1 MSDQAVDNTIDSKID
16 VGIDDEIDEQTR
28 AQLQRG
34 LRIAVLL
41 VTAATTF
48 ALGLPAI
55 LRNLHRYDVPALQ
68 LVAFGALAA
77 VLAAEAVLVVRRRPW
92 RRARWPSVAVV
103 LAATVLAYA
112 DLPDGRTST
121 GVDWVFGVANW
132 TGLVVLLDRPFRT
145 QVAFL
150 ATHEVLAA
158 ANLLLFHDV
167 SRGSLARFAT
177 GSVTVFG
184 LPLCIA
190 VVAAVLRRIGT
201 EAAAATRE
209 LERVR
214 TEEAVAV
221 NAHRRRTQRFAEL
234 STTTVPLLEG
244 LGDASLD
251 PSAPDVRRRCA
262 IEAARMRRLF
272 AETDTVANP
281 LLHELRHCA
290 DVADRK
296 GVEVEFDAR
305 GTWPVPPVP
314 VRRALTDAALTALAT
329 ASTWAR
335 VTVIGGVG
343 EGAGVVSVNVVA
355 DCDEP
360 AEPVHTTPDV
370 RVETFGSAGKIWTEA
385 TWQPT

>member
-1 MSDQAVDNTIDSKID
+1 MSDRD
-16 VGIDDEIDEQTR
+16 VGGEVAGEVDEQTG
-28 AQLQRG
+28 AQLRRG
-34 LRIAVLL
+34 LRVAALL

-48 ALGLPAI
+48 ALGLPSV
-55 LRNLHRYDVPALQ
+55 LRSVPRFDVPAVQ
-68 LVAFGALAA
+68 FAAFGALAA
-77 VLAAEAVLVVRRRPW
+77 VLVAEAVLVVRQRPW
-92 RRARWPSVAVV
+92 RRARWLAIAVV
-103 LAATVLAYA
+103 LAATVLSYA
-112 DLPDGRTST
+112 DLPHNRTST
-121 GVDWVFGVANW
+121 GTDWVFGVANW
-132 TGLVVLLDRPFRT
+132 VGLVVLLDRPFRT

-150 ATHEVLAA
+150 VTHEVLAL

-184 LPLCIA
+184 LPLCVA

-221 NAHRRRTQRFAEL
+221 TAHRRRAQRFAEL
-234 STTTVPLLEG
+234 SATTVPLLEG
-244 LGDASLD
+244 LADNSLD
-251 PSAPDVRRRCA
+251 PSAPEVRRRCS

-290 DVADRK
+290 DIADRK
-296 GVEVEFDAR
+296 GVEVELDAR
-305 GTWPVPPVP
+305 GTWPAPPVP

-329 ASTWAR
+329 ASSWAR
-335 VTVIGGVG
+335 VTVVG
-343 EGAGVVSVNVVA
+343 SAGEVSVNVVA
-355 DCDEP
+355 DCEEP
-360 AEPVHTTPDV
+360 AVPAHPAPGV
-370 RVETFGSAGKIWTEA
+370 RVETFGSAGTIWTEA
-385 TWQPT
+385 TWQPTVT

>member
-1 MSDQAVDNTIDSKID
+1 MSD
-16 VGIDDEIDEQTR
+16 DEADEQTR
-28 AQLQRG
+28 AQLRRG

-48 ALGLPAI
+48 ALGLPAV
-55 LRNLHRYDVPALQ
+55 LRNLGRFDVPALQ
-68 LVAFGALAA
+68 VVAFGALAA
-77 VLAAEAVLVVRRRPW
+77 VLAAEAVLVARRRPW
-92 RRARWPSVAVV
+92 RRARWLAIAVV
-103 LAATVLAYA
+103 LAATVLSYT
-112 DLPDGRTST
+112 DLPHNRTST

-132 TGLVVLLDRPFRT
+132 IGLVVLLDRPFRT
-145 QVAFL
+145 QMAFL
-150 ATHEVLAA
+150 VTHEVLAL

-214 TEEAVAV
+214 TAEAVAV
-221 NAHRRRTQRFAEL
+221 TAHRRRAQRFAEL

-244 LGDASLD
+244 LAAASLD
-251 PSAPDVRRRCA
+251 PSTPEVRQRCS

-272 AETDTVANP
+272 AETDAVANP

-290 DVADRK
+290 DIADRK

-329 ASTWAR
+329 ASSWAR
-335 VTVIGGVG
+335 VTVVG
-343 EGAGVVSVNVVA
+343 SAEEVSVNVVA

-370 RVETFGSAGKIWTEA
+370 RVETFGGTGKIWTEA
-385 TWQPT
+385 TWQPMPT

>member
-1 MSDQAVDNTIDSKID
+1 MSDRDMDGD
-16 VGIDDEIDEQTR
+16 VEEQTR

-41 VTAATTF
+41 VTASTL
-48 ALGLPAI
+48 ALALLAI
-55 LRNLHRYDVPALQ
+55 LRHQNRFDVPGLQ
-68 LVAFGALAA
+68 FVAFGALAA
-77 VLAAEAVLVVRRRPW
+77 VLAVETVLVVRRRQW
-92 RRARWPSVAVV
+92 RRARWPALAVV

-112 DLPDGRTST
+112 DLPPDQTSRD
-121 GVDWVFGVANW
+121 VDWAFGVANW
-132 TGLVVLLDRPFRT
+132 IGLVVLLDRPFRT

-150 ATHEVLAA
+150 ATHEVLAL
-158 ANLLLFHDV
+158 ANLLLCHDV

-184 LPLCIA
+184 LPLCLA

-244 LGDASLD
+244 LADASLD
-251 PSAPDVRRRCA
+251 PSAPEVRRRCS

-290 DVADRK
+290 DIADRK

-329 ASTWAR
+329 ANSWAR
-335 VTVIGGVG
+335 VTVVG
-343 EGAGVVSVNVVA
+343 SAEEVSVNVVA

-370 RVETFGSAGKIWTEA
+370 RVETFGVTGKIWTEA
-385 TWQPT
+385 TWQPISM